1 MIDLLIGFLKQPL
14 SKAEDIIA
22 GDIDDHIA
30 SQNFAISYAEDIST
44 SDIGD
49 HTAGQSFAVSRA
61 EGAPAGDV
69 DGHIKAL
76 AIRRAAVSAPA
87 FQHNLCAKLE
97 GQLFTILLSLCISGH
112 KDAKTCIAKAGGL
125 GLLQDL
131 ATANMDQHHLTNREP
146 WLLHPETKSRI
157 EQLNRCVPSVIST
170 MCLQ

>member
-1 MIDLLIGFLKQPL
+1 V
-14 SKAEDIIA
+14 
-22 GDIDDHIA
+22 
-30 SQNFAISYAEDIST
+30 T
-44 SDIGD
+44 
-49 HTAGQSFAVSRA
+49 
-61 EGAPAGDV
+61 AGDV

-112 KDAKTCIAKAGGL
+112 KDIKICIAKAGGL
-125 GLLQDL
+125 DLLQDL

-157 EQLNRCVPSVIST
+157 EQLNRCVPFLIIT
-170 MCLQ
+170 MCLQQ

>member
-1 MIDLLIGFLKQPL
+1 M
-14 SKAEDIIA
+14 
-22 GDIDDHIA
+22 
-30 SQNFAISYAEDIST
+30 T
-44 SDIGD
+44 
-49 HTAGQSFAVSRA
+49 
-61 EGAPAGDV
+61 AGDV

-112 KDAKTCIAKAGGL
+112 KDIKICIAKAGGL
-125 GLLQDL
+125 DLLQDL

-157 EQLNRCVPSVIST
+157 EQLNRCVPFLIIT
-170 MCLQ
+170 MCLQQ